1 MANFPWGEQVNRWV
15 GKRALASLEQAYQ
28 AAIAIKAI
36 EDKHFNGQ
44 KITAQN
50 DQGISIY
57 NYFKTD
63 LDQALLKT
71 RWYLTQFQAS
81 NFWLSSQQQAKP
93 EAEILN
99 KLGEIEAIIGKY
111 RSEPEAIETEIFPLS
126 TAHSGESLPESKL
139 TDLEEESRGKNR
151 LFKLNRELTPA
162 YEQEVIQRL
171 RNLRQQKKIA
181 IRFLILLIL
190 VPLLVQVATKNL
202 IYSPLINYF
211 RVEVA
216 KGEKLYIQD
225 ELVEQYFEE
234 FSRYKEIL
242 EIKELLGLGK
252 PESPEETR
260 KKLKAKA
267 QELLTE
273 VATKSQEGFKNI
285 LADLTSLGA
294 FTLLIYLFR
303 RQFTIARQFLGRYF
317 LGLSDVTKVFIFI
330 LLTDTFVGFHSAHG
344 WEVILESIFGHLGL
358 PENRQFIFLFIAT
371 VPVILDSTFKLLIFN
386 YFTRQSPSS
395 VAILEKMQK

>member
-15 GKRALASLEQAYQ
+15 TRRALASLEQAYQ
-28 AAIAIKAI
+28 SAIAIKAI

-71 RWYLTQFQAS
+71 RWHLTQFQAS
-81 NFWLSSQQQAKP
+81 NFWLSSQQQEKP

-111 RSEPEAIETEIFPLS
+111 RSEPEAIETEVLPRP
-126 TAHSGESLPESKL
+126 TANTGESLPESEL
-139 TDLEEESRGKNR
+139 TELEEESRGKNR

-190 VPLLVQVATKNL
+190 VPLLVQITTKNL
-202 IYSPLINYF
+202 IYSPLVNHF
-211 RVEVA
+211 RVEIA
-216 KGEKLYIQD
+216 KGEKIYIQE

-242 EIKELLGLGK
+242 EIKELLGFGES
-252 PESPEETR
+252 ESPEETH
-260 KKLKAKA
+260 KKLKTKA
-267 QELLTE
+267 QELLKE

-285 LADLTSLGA
+285 LADLSSLAA
-294 FTLLIYLFR
+294 FAFLIYFFR

-344 WEVILESIFGHLGL
+344 WEVILESLFGHFGL

>member
-36 EDKHFNGQ
+36 EDKHFKGQ

-50 DQGISIY
+50 NQGISIY

-81 NFWLSSQQQAKP
+81 NFWLSSQQQQKP

-111 RSEPEAIETEIFPLS
+111 RSEPEAIETEIFPRP
-126 TAHSGESLPESKL
+126 TANTGESLPESKL

-260 KKLKAKA
+260 KKLKAK
-267 QELLTE
+267 
-273 VATKSQEGFKNI
+273 SQ
-285 LADLTSLGA
+285 
-294 FTLLIYLFR
+294 
-303 RQFTIARQFLGRYF
+303 
-317 LGLSDVTKVFIFI
+317 
-330 LLTDTFVGFHSAHG
+330 
-344 WEVILESIFGHLGL
+344 
-358 PENRQFIFLFIAT
+358 
-371 VPVILDSTFKLLIFN
+371 
-386 YFTRQSPSS
+386 
-395 VAILEKMQK
+395 